1 MILFSELRY
10 STFTGGNP
18 LHFNIPTMKSKKIL
32 LIIGIAAVVLVIV
45 LALGKKQGWFGNEG
59 FLKVSVEKGV
69 SREIVEIITANGKI
83 QPETEVA
90 ISPDVS
96 GEIVD
101 LVVKEGDEVEKG
113 EYLLKIKPEAY
124 QMARNRAEA
133 SLNNSKARLKQSD
146 AQLEM
151 ASLDYK
157 RNSRL
162 YDDKAIS
169 EAEFEQALTSYNT
182 ALAEKEAAQFSVE
195 SAKATL
201 DEADESLTK
210 TSIYAPMSGTVS
222 SLSVEL
228 GERVVGTS
236 MMSGTEMLR
245 IADLTRME
253 VEVEVNE
260 NDIVRVANHDTALI
274 EVDAYPDTRF
284 KGVVSEIPVSANTTG
299 VTTDQVTNFMVKILL
314 LPESYAD
321 KISESN
327 PYPLRPGM
335 SATADIQTDRK
346 TDIYSVPIQAVTT
359 RLDTAGLERPATSEQ
374 ESTGQISSDGSV
386 SSTTVS
392 VPSES
397 SSDEPIVVVFVVS
410 EGKSWLK
417 PVKTGI
423 QDNTHI
429 EITEGLDPEDEI
441 VVAPYSA
448 ISRQLSNDMNVEVVS
463 QEDLF
468 SGDKK
473 KKD

>member
-1 MILFSELRY
+1 
-10 STFTGGNP
+10 
-18 LHFNIPTMKSKKIL
+18 LHFNIPFMKSKRLLLILGIIAVL
-32 LIIGIAAVVLVIV
+32 LIILLAV
-45 LALGKKQGWFGNEG
+45 GKKQGWFGNEG
-59 FLKVSVEKGV
+59 FLKVAVEKGI

-101 LVVKEGDEVEKG
+101 LVVKEGDEVVKG
-113 EYLLKIKPEAY
+113 QYLLKIKPEAY

-133 SLNNSKARLKQSD
+133 SLNNAKARLKQSE

-151 ASLDYK
+151 ASLEYK
-157 RNSRL
+157 RNSQL
-162 YDDKAIS
+162 YEERAIS
-169 EAEFEQALTSYNT
+169 ESEFEQSQTSYST
-182 ALAEKEAAQFSVE
+182 ALAEKEASEFSVQ

-210 TSIYAPMSGTVS
+210 TSVYAPMSGTIS

-260 NDIVRVANHDTALI
+260 NDIVRVANLDTALI
-274 EVDAYPDTRF
+274 EVDAYPDDRF
-284 KGVVSEIPVSANTTG
+284 TGVVSEIPVSANTTG
-299 VTTDQVTNFMVKILL
+299 VTTDQVTNFMVKIFL
-314 LPESYAD
+314 LPESYAE
-321 KISESN
+321 KISGRN

-335 SATADIQTDRK
+335 SATADIRTDRK
-346 TDIYSVPIQAVTT
+346 TGIYSIPIQAVTT
-359 RLDTAGLERPATSEQ
+359 RMDTAGVIKPARSET
-374 ESTGQISSDGSV
+374 ETTGEVSSDGTV
-386 SSTTVS
+386 SSTT
-392 VPSES
+392 ES
-397 SSDEPIVVVFVVS
+397 IPAKGTSDEPLVVVFVVS
-410 EGKSWLK
+410 DGKAWMK

-423 QDNTHI
+423 QDNTYI
-429 EITEGLDPEDEI
+429 EITEGLDTAAQV

-448 ISRQLSNDMNVEVVS
+448 ISRQLKNEMNVEVVS
-463 QEDLF
+463 EEALL

>member
-1 MILFSELRY
+1 
-10 STFTGGNP
+10 
-18 LHFNIPTMKSKKIL
+18 MKSKRL
-32 LIIGIAAVVLVIV
+32 LLFLGIPALLLLVVLAV
-45 LALGKKQGWFGNEG
+45 GKKQGWFGNEG
-59 FLKVSVEKGV
+59 LLKVSVEKGI

-101 LVVKEGDEVEKG
+101 LVVKEGDEVTKG
-113 EYLLKIKPEAY
+113 QYLLKIKPEAY

-133 SLNNSKARLKQSD
+133 SMNNSKARLKQSE

-151 ASLDYK
+151 ASLDYE

-169 EAEFEQALTSYNT
+169 EAEFQQSLTAYNS
-182 ALAEKEAAQFSVE
+182 ALAEKEAAEFSVISSE
-195 SAKATL
+195 ATL

-210 TSIYAPMSGTVS
+210 TSIYAPMSGTIS

-245 IADLTRME
+245 IADLSRME

-260 NDIVRVANHDTALI
+260 NDIVRVALWDTAMI

-284 KGVVSEIPVSANTTG
+284 TGVVSEIPVSANTTG

-321 KISESN
+321 KISDSN

-335 SATADIQTDRK
+335 SATSDIQTDRK
-346 TDIYSVPIQAVTT
+346 SGILTVPIQAVTT
-359 RLDTAGLERPATSEQ
+359 RLDTAGLRGLPTAEKETVD
-374 ESTGQISSDGSV
+374 QISSDGSV
-386 SSTTVS
+386 SSETTS
-392 VPSES
+392 TPAKAT
-397 SSDEPIVVVFVVS
+397 SDEPIVVVFVVS
-410 EGKSWLK
+410 EGKAQLK

-423 QDNTHI
+423 QDNTFI
-429 EITEGLDPEDEI
+429 EITEGLDEEDEI
-441 VVAPYSA
+441 VTAPYSA
-448 ISRQLSNDMNVEVVS
+448 ISRQLKSDMSVEVVS
-463 QEDLF
+463 EEDLF

-473 KKD
+473 KK

>member
-1 MILFSELRY
+1 
-10 STFTGGNP
+10 
-18 LHFNIPTMKSKKIL
+18 MKSKKLL
-32 LIIGIAAVVLVIV
+32 LIIGIIAVVLVVV
-45 LALGKKQGWFGNEG
+45 LGIGKKQGWFGNEG
-59 FLKVSVEKGV
+59 FLKVAIEKGIN
-69 SREIVEIITANGKI
+69 REIVEIITANGKI

-101 LVVKEGDEVEKG
+101 LVIKEGDEVRKG
-113 EYLLKIKPEAY
+113 QYLLKIKPEAY

-133 SLNNSKARLKQSD
+133 SLNSSKARLKQSES
-146 AQLEM
+146 QLEL

-162 YDDKAIS
+162 YEDLAIS
-169 EAEFEQALTSYNT
+169 EAEFEQSLTNYNT
-182 ALAEKEAAQFSVE
+182 SLADKEAAEYSVE

-210 TSIYAPMSGTVS
+210 TSIYAPMTGTIS
-222 SLSVEL
+222 RLSVEL

-236 MMSGTEMLR
+236 MMAGTELLR
-245 IADLTRME
+245 IADLSRME

-260 NDIVRVANHDTALI
+260 NDIVRVSNLDTALI

-299 VTTDQVTNFMVKILL
+299 VTTDQVTNFNVKILL

-335 SATADIQTDRK
+335 SATADIQTDRR
-346 TDIYSVPIQAVTT
+346 TGIYSIPIQAVTT
-359 RLDTAGLERPATSEQ
+359 RMDTTGAELFHKSEKQ
-374 ESTGQISSDGSV
+374 QTGQVSSDGTV
-386 SSTTVS
+386 STTTETIRTE
-392 VPSES
+392 PS
-397 SSDEPIVVVFVVS
+397 DDDPFVVVFTVS
-410 EGKSWLK
+410 EGKAWMK
-417 PVKTGI
+417 KVKTGI
-423 QDNTHI
+423 QDNSYI
-429 EITEGLDPEDEI
+429 EITEGLDPEDEV

-448 ISRQLSNDMNVEVVS
+448 LSRQLKNDMNVEVVS
-463 QEDLF
+463 EEELF
-468 SGDKK
+468 KADKK

>member
-1 MILFSELRY
+1 
-10 STFTGGNP
+10 
-18 LHFNIPTMKSKKIL
+18 MKSKKLL
-32 LIIGIAAVVLVIV
+32 LIIGIAAVLLIVL

-59 FLKVSVEKGV
+59 FLKVSVEKGIN
-69 SREIVEIITANGKI
+69 REIVEIITANGKI

-101 LVVKEGDEVEKG
+101 LVVKEGDPVEKG
-113 EYLLKIKPEAY
+113 QYLLKIKPEAY

-133 SLNNSKARLKQSD
+133 SLNNSKARLKQAE

-151 ASLDYK
+151 AGLDYK
-157 RNSRL
+157 RNKRL
-162 YDDKAIS
+162 FEEKTIS
-169 EAEFEQALTSYNT
+169 EAEYEQAQTSYHT
-182 ALAEKEAAQFSVE
+182 ALAEKEAAEYSVE

-201 DEADESLTK
+201 DEAHESLTK

-222 SLSVEL
+222 RLSVEL

-236 MMSGTEMLR
+236 MMSGTEILR

-260 NDIVRVANHDTALI
+260 NDIVRVVDLDTALI

-299 VTTDQVTNFMVKILL
+299 VTTDQVTNFRVKILL

-359 RLDTAGLERPATSEQ
+359 RLDTTGIDKSATSKEQ
-374 ESTGQISSDGSV
+374 RTDQISSDGSV
-386 SSTTVS
+386 SST
-392 VPSES
+392 SETIPAEAS
-397 SSDEPIVVVFVVS
+397 NDEPIVVVFVVS
-410 EGKSWLK
+410 EGKAWLK

-423 QDNTHI
+423 QDNTYI
-429 EITEGLDPEDEI
+429 QITEGLDPEAEI
-441 VVAPYSA
+441 VTAPYSA
-448 ISRQLSNDMNVEVVS
+448 ISRQLKNDMNVEVVS
-463 QEDLF
+463 KEDLF

-473 KKD
+473 KKK